1 MAEQEKFFSVPG
13 LSRGIHIMELLAQRS
28 DGLTQTEIAHELG
41 LPFASVSRITIQ
53 LEEMGYLRRDP
64 ESKVFRLTMKM
75 MVVGQRAMLGTDMLE
90 LAIPV
95 MRQLRDELHD
105 TIALGVIQGTN
116 VVVVE
121 SLPGTHPF
129 IFTLNPGFTGQIHVT
144 APGKAIMAWYD
155 DAHREELL
163 SRMRFKKYNE
173 RTITSRAAFVKELNL
188 TRQRGWALDNA
199 EEYDGVY
206 CISVPI
212 FDRTGFPIAAIWVTG
227 PMNRVPS
234 SRYPAIAARLNALV
248 GTISAALGHQADGIS

>member
-206 CISVPI
+206 CIAVPI
-212 FDRTGFPIAAIWVTG
+212 FDRTGFPLAAIWVTE

-248 GTISAALGHQADGIS
+248 GTISASLGYAP